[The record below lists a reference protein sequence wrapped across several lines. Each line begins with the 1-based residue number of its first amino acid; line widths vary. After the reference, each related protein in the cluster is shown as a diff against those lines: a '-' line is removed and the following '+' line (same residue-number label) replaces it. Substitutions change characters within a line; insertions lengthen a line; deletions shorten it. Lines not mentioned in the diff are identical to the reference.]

1 MSLIFLLLIIVIS
14 IILDLLTWTHA
25 ARCRARSL
33 YDQPPIG
40 QSHRLMINSWTRAS
54 SLPADKHHARPHG
67 VLSFARRQGT
77 TASSRPQAER
87 PTNKSVLTQIESGQ
101 HAERCARF
109 RSATS
114 PNPAHVLRSKQG
126 ARRGQDTC
134 RACNFASIIYSNTL
148 EKENPVGCAQGTH
161 MPSHDFVGFKL

>member
-1 MSLIFLLLIIVIS
+1 VSLIFLLLIIVIS

-67 VLSFARRQGT
+67 VLSFARRPV
-77 TASSRPQAER
+77 AARPPAAANKQER
-87 PTNKSVLTQIESGQ
+87 ADP
-101 HAERCARF
+101 
-109 RSATS
+109 
-114 PNPAHVLRSKQG
+114 
-126 ARRGQDTC
+126 D
-134 RACNFASIIYSNTL
+134 
-148 EKENPVGCAQGTH
+148 
-161 MPSHDFVGFKL
+161 